1 MIRDVVDDGIRGT
14 RGDVA
19 AVSVVIIAV
28 AAVSVV
34 IPIPGPVATGA
45 RGEVSVA
52 QPASSSKPVAA
63 GVRSGGFPLS
73 PALLSRGCWLG

>member
-1 MIRDVVDDGIRGT
+1 MIRDVVNDGIRGT

-28 AAVSVV
+28 AAASVV

-73 PALLSRGCWLG
+73 PALLSRGCGLG